1 MPEHWNQQVAINY
14 FREHWTKNPD
24 GLLEICLDRFG
35 EIHGENFVR
44 HAKLPDYSTKQL
56 IDWFLSHSTWDQE
69 NQQWRLYNP
78 YQRIERSDIYYDV
91 CGWIK

>member
-1 MPEHWNQQVAINY
+1 MPAHWNQQVAINH

-24 GLLEICLDRFG
+24 GLLEICLDRF
-35 EIHGENFVR
+35 EELHGNR
-44 HAKLPDYSTKQL
+44 DSQLPKRSTSEL
-56 IDWFLSHSTWDQE
+56 IEWFLSHNTWDQE